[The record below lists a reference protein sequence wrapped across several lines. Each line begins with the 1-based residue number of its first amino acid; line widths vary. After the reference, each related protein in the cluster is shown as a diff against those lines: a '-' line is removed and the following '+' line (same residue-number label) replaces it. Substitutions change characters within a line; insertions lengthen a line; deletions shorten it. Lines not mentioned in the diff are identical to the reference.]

1 PAKDRA
7 VMNLSKSGSQ
17 QALAPAERYETC
29 PMCSTC
35 VVESRLI
42 CQACVRMGNFT
53 AIRDDVTFAQLQAL
67 QSELIS
73 QKANLESQTEAVANP
88 SSSPSA
94 SSALSRRCESRLRL
108 KQLRRALSD
117 AREAVGAERSRRS
130 AARQAC
136 AALSRE
142 VEAYRRKTADLTAGL
157 NSLRDRYNAG
167 RARAERARHGAAKKA
182 RSVCRMIA
190 TEVYNL
196 HETERSIVHH
206 RLRLPPLSS
215 FPSRS
220 LEPAPETYQ
229 ALLAASSLLQA
240 LTACLATW
248 TPFQPVPI
256 TFMRSPLSRDSVN
269 AQHAKLQVALHSLCN
284 RYHHCLALY
293 APGDPLLT
301 LCRLLESSQLG
312 VEFASASSTEKNDHQ
327 LTNEV
332 EPQCVQVGYD
342 PIHVRA
348 EWELPA
354 VIGSTTSSLHDA
366 SCSSRLL
373 PSQAFFPA
381 SPAAGRVDEGDDD
394 WVEVDDGFSI
404 PVDESCYEGRSAFL
418 TSLWR

>member
-1 PAKDRA
+1 
-7 VMNLSKSGSQ
+7 MNLSKSGSQ

-53 AIRDDVTFAQLQAL
+53 AIRDDVTFAQLQPCKRADL
-67 QSELIS
+67 T
-73 QKANLESQTEAVANP
+73 ESQSRVADGGGRQP
-88 SSSPSA
+88 FVVTV
-94 SSALSRRCESRLRL
+94 C
-108 KQLRRALSD
+108 QLRPVAPLREPPPLEAAS
-117 AREAVGAERSRRS
+117 ARPVRRTRGRRRAERSRRS

-182 RSVCRMIA
+182 RSVCRLIA

-293 APGDPLLT
+293 APGDH
-301 LCRLLESSQLG
+301 C
-312 VEFASASSTEKNDHQ
+312 
-327 LTNEV
+327 
-332 EPQCVQVGYD
+332 
-342 PIHVRA
+342 
-348 EWELPA
+348 
-354 VIGSTTSSLHDA
+354 
-366 SCSSRLL
+366 
-373 PSQAFFPA
+373 
-381 SPAAGRVDEGDDD
+381 
-394 WVEVDDGFSI
+394 
-404 PVDESCYEGRSAFL
+404 
-418 TSLWR
+418 